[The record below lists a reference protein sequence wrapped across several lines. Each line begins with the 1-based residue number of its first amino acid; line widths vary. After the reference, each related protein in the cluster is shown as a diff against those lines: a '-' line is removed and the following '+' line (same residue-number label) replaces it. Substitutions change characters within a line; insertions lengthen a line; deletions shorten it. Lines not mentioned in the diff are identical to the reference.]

1 MCVGGPHGKLLDVR
15 EQAAAV
21 SAPADPTPTLL
32 FPCLTLLAPSPSNPL
47 GVTYSEDQMRDLLA
61 WCLMR
66 RCHCIRCVWTSRNDL
81 VDLPLNLQIFNLP

>member
-1 MCVGGPHGKLLDVR
+1 VDPMESFRMCVSKLL
-15 EQAAAV
+15 
-21 SAPADPTPTLL
+21 
-32 FPCLTLLAPSPSNPL
+32 LLALLLIHPPPSASPASPCARSPSNPL
-47 GVTYSEDQMRDLLA
+47 GVTYSEEQMRDLLA